1 MKRFLLFFL
10 GIYFFLLGKTSAYIL
25 IPMDKSQPNHLQAYG
40 LVYHELLSG
49 NSVDI
54 LLNFRGGSFLLWDD
68 STVMQKAYAKG
79 ILLENFSEEQFLRM
93 KQRAEKENIEILRL
107 ERAPKIA
114 IYKPPGTDP
123 WDDAVQLALDFA
135 EIPYETIYDEE
146 VLKGK
151 LNRFDW
157 LHLHH
162 EDFTGQYGKFYG
174 FARNQEWYQERRLE
188 SEALAKKLG
197 YSRVPELKKD
207 VALAIQKYVYE
218 GGFLFA
224 MCSATD
230 TLDIALAAQ
239 NLDIVDMVLDHTP
252 VTLDYQKKLE
262 YDKTFAFYNFQVIV
276 DPYVYEFSDIDIN
289 PQEEGIVQ
297 NKDFFSL
304 FEFNAKTDPI
314 PALLTQNHVRNIKGF
329 LGQTTAF
336 RLSKIKPRVLIL
348 GQTLGTDRVK
358 YIYGSY
364 GKGFF
369 SFYGG
374 HDPEDYQHLV
384 GDPPTD
390 LNLYKNSPG
399 YRLILNNIFMPAA
412 QKKKQKT

>member
-1 MKRFLLFFL
+1 MATHGRFLTLKLFVLEPVLATF
-10 GIYFFLLGKTSAYIL
+10 IL
-25 IPMDKSQPNHLQAYG
+25 IPMDRDQLNHLQAYG
-40 LVYHELLSG
+40 AVYQMLDKGYTAE
-49 NSVDI
+49 V
-54 LLNFRGGSFLLWDD
+54 LLNFRGGSFLLEE
-68 STVMQKAYAKG
+68 SEALQELLHRYG
-79 ILLENFSEEQFLRM
+79 ISWERFGEEDLYRFE
-93 KQRAEKENIEILRL
+93 KQREKENL
-107 ERAPKIA
+107 ERLKLEKAPRIA

-123 WDDAVQLALDFA
+123 WDDAVQLVLDFA
-135 EIPYETIYDEE
+135 QIRYDTLYDEE
-146 VLKGK
+146 VLRGE
-151 LNRFDW
+151 LSRYDW

-188 SEALAKKLG
+188 SEELARKLG
-197 YSRVPELKKD
+197 FSRVPELKKE
-207 VALAIQKYVYE
+207 VALAIQDYVSK

-230 TLDIALAAQ
+230 SLDIALAAQ
-239 NLDIVDMVLDHTP
+239 NIDIVDPLLDHTP
-252 VTLDYQKKLE
+252 VTDGYQKKL
-262 YDKTFAFYNFQVIV
+262 DFNKTLAFYEFQVIT
-276 DPYVYEFSDIDIN
+276 DPFIYEFSDIDIN
-289 PQEEGIVQ
+289 PQEEGIAQ
-297 NKDFFSL
+297 SKDFFTL

-314 PALLTQNHVRNIKGF
+314 PTLLTQNHVRQIRGF

-348 GQTLGTDRVK
+348 GQTLGSERVK

-364 GKGFF
+364 GRGFF

-390 LNLYKNSPG
+390 LRLYKNSPG

-412 QKKKQKT
+412 QPKKQKT